1 MTSAADQGASL
12 AGRYRLDCLVASGAA
27 GVVWRAFDLLLE
39 RNVAV
44 KVLRPDTAG
53 DPEARARFR
62 AEARNASRLSHPGVA
77 QVYDYGEG
85 GSPDLPFLVMELV
98 DGPSLAKVL
107 AAGPLGP
114 GQTMDLI
121 AQVGDG
127 LHAAHSAG
135 LVHRDIKPANLL
147 ITADGQVKITDFGI
161 ASVTSGAPS
170 TATGVLVGT
179 PAYLAP
185 ERAAGRRARP
195 VSDLYSL
202 GVVGYECLT
211 GAPPFHGPAL
221 QVAEA
226 HVRRP
231 LPALPATVPAEVAAL
246 VAALTAK
253 DPRHRPS
260 SAREV
265 AERARQLGP
274 AGQLHT
280 AGRLPNAGEHA
291 SEEPHTARKIT
302 RPGAF
307 SPVPPSGGPP
317 SLLSP
322 TLSDIGAQETQ
333 AGRPA
338 FGGHPVPRR
347 PGARPPRS
355 AWKRIAAGLAV
366 VAAMTAAGLAGWQ
379 ADLTG
384 AATPHTAAARH
395 PAPQSPPMVL
405 VSRASLVGQQ
415 AGVVVTDLRRL
426 GLRPRLAWVP
436 TRAQPPGTV
445 LTVQPRGALPPGTVV
460 TVAIAAQPA
469 QQGGQT
475 GDGGDGDGGNGGGN
489 GGSDG
494 GGSGGGGNGD

>member
-1 MTSAADQGASL
+1 MPGGPGTVGWHAPAAIFTVPAPARASMTSEACQGVSL

-44 KVLRPDTAG
+44 KVLRPGAAG

-85 GSPDLPFLVMELV
+85 DSPDLPFLVMELV
-98 DGPSLAKVL
+98 DGPSLAQVL

-179 PAYLAP
+179 PCYLAP

-195 VSDLYSL
+195 ASDLYSL

-253 DPRHRPS
+253 DPRHRPR

-265 AERARQLGP
+265 AERARQLSPP
-274 AGQLHT
+274 ATCTQRGGYT
-280 AGRLPNAGEHA
+280 TPGSTRARSRTPPGRSPGRARSRRRRRPAARPLPGSLRCPTSAPRRRRQA
-291 SEEPHTARKIT
+291 
-302 RPGAF
+302 
-307 SPVPPSGGPP
+307 GPP
-317 SLLSP
+317 SAASRRR
-322 TLSDIGAQETQ
+322 S
-333 AGRPA
+333 GR
-338 FGGHPVPRR
+338 GHGRR
-347 PGARPPRS
+347 DRRGNGS
-355 AWKRIAAGLAV
+355 ALA
-366 VAAMTAAGLAGWQ
+366 W
-379 ADLTG
+379 
-384 AATPHTAAARH
+384 PW
-395 PAPQSPPMVL
+395 
-405 VSRASLVGQQ
+405 
-415 AGVVVTDLRRL
+415 
-426 GLRPRLAWVP
+426 RPR
-436 TRAQPPGTV
+436 
-445 LTVQPRGALPPGTVV
+445 
-460 TVAIAAQPA
+460 
-469 QQGGQT
+469 
-475 GDGGDGDGGNGGGN
+475 
-489 GGSDG
+489 
-494 GGSGGGGNGD
+494 